1 MYHISFGKCQKCL
14 LSNSWYA
21 SHRIAEAFI
30 FGSTHFLPVWL
41 SSKFDAY
48 KSNRIIWLNDLSKFM
63 FFISCFCFRCETPPY
78 RDKEKSEKSSWFLL
92 LCQFYEVAGILYCSL
107 LLKSFFFSLHVIWTL
122 RVNKL
127 LFFIHSLT
135 SFAASVCS
143 IWLGWRNVREPFVF
157 FFLKKEQWI
166 LHGEYYCKNAV
177 IN

>member
-1 MYHISFGKCQKCL
+1 MPSFKFMICF
-14 LSNSWYA
+14 A
-21 SHRIAEAFI
+21 SHRWSVYLWINAFFTCLI
-30 FGSTHFLPVWL
+30 ELKIRCIQIKPNNSVKWSFKVQ
-41 SSKFDAY
+41 
-48 KSNRIIWLNDLSKFM
+48 
-63 FFISCFCFRCETPPY
+63 FISCFCFRCETPPY

-157 FFLKKEQWI
+157 FLKKEQWI